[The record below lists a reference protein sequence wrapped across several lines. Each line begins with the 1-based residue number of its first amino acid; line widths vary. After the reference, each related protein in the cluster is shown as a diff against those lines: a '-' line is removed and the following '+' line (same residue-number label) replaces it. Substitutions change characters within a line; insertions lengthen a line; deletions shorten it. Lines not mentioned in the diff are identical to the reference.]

1 VQGGDHNFRRTVHE
15 LDGLLRCA
23 LRVFTPALPE
33 GDEALGQLAAQ
44 HDVAQRF
51 DLGVGPERL
60 FCRIKQL
67 KASF

>member
-1 VQGGDHNFRRTVHE
+1 MSSDHTHVIQSISLFGSASDSRACTPIFRSE
-15 LDGLLRCA
+15 GLSK
-23 LRVFTPALPE
+23 P
-33 GDEALGQLAAQ
+33 
-44 HDVAQRF
+44 AQRF